1 PRAPLLL
8 LISLVRIRLQ
18 AAYRGLWAASLL
30 SLPQTLCVLQRLQL
44 RLGPK
49 RLDRDWVLNGPATG
63 AMQNRHLPR
72 SAPESVQDQ
81 GHPLAL
87 AGAAWPATGAWSP
100 VATLPQ
106 RRWSSDPLGTHAAG
120 GGLTS
125 ERKDTRNQECP
136 GRAE

>member
-30 SLPQTLCVLQRLQL
+30 SLPQTLRVLQRLQL

-87 AGAAWPATGAWSP
+87 AGAAR
-100 VATLPQ
+100 L
-106 RRWSSDPLGTHAAG
+106 RLGRGRQSQGCRSG
-120 GGLTS
+120 GGRVIPC
-125 ERKDTRNQECP
+125 EHMRPE
-136 GRAE
+136 GA